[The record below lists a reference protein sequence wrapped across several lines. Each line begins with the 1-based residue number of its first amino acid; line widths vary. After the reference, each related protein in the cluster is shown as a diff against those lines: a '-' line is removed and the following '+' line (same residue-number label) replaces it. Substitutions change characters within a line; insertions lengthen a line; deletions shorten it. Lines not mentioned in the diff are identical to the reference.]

1 LETKTLL
8 KKYATSNTKEP
19 KNKNIHI
26 TFKLNVM
33 KEKNTRVVAIK
44 D

>member
-1 LETKTLL
+1 VNKTLL

-19 KNKNIHI
+19 KNKSIHN
-26 TFKLNVM
+26 TFKLIAM
-33 KEKNTRVVAIK
+33 KGKNTGMMTTK